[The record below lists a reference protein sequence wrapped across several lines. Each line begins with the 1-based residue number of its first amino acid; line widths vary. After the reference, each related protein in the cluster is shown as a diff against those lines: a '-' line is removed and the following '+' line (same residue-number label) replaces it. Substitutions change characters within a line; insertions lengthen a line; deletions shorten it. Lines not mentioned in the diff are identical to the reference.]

1 MFFSLEQTTPETTFY
16 RIDNIDVQLLATFG
30 PSKNHV
36 LQTITCNQLQSQ
48 LPHRRRKSKRIPTN
62 FI

>member
-30 PSKNHV
+30 PSKNHA

-48 LPHRRRKSKRIPTN
+48 LPHRR
-62 FI
+62 

>member
-30 PSKNHV
+30 SSKNHA

-48 LPHRRRKSKRIPTN
+48 LPHRR
-62 FI
+62 